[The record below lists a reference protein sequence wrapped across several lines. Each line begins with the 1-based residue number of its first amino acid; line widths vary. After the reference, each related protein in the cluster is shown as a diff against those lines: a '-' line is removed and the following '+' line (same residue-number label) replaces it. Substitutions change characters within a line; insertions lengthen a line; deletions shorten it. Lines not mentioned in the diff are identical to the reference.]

1 MTQKLLTVTVP
12 CYNSASFMRRCLDS
26 FLPGGERVEVI
37 IINDGSKDDTGAVAE
52 EYQSRYPA
60 IFRAVHQENGGHGE
74 GINHGLRLAAG
85 KYFKV
90 VDSDDWVSADLV
102 KVLDTLER
110 LETEGGVDML
120 VTNYVY
126 THDDASLDHVIH
138 YRHPFRNGR
147 ARTWNETR
155 PFGLETYLT
164 LHSVT
169 YRTELVRQSGV
180 QLPKHISY
188 EDNLF
193 VYAPLP
199 LAEKLYYLD
208 VDLYHYYIGR
218 EGQSVQSEVFA
229 RRYAQQIE
237 ATSLIFFS
245 HDLGKELARNRKRGR
260 YMLHECR
267 MLLALA
273 TAGARLNGSEQA
285 EADWREMWRKCL
297 EHDPV
302 YGRRL
307 KRKMPICLQT
317 IGGNTGR
324 CLSNFMYAATRKLV
338 RN

>member
-12 CYNSASFMRRCLDS
+12 CYNSASFMRRCLES
-26 FLPGGERVEVI
+26 FLPGGDRVEVI
-37 IINDGSKDDTGAVAE
+37 IINDGSTDDTGAVAE
-52 EYQSRYPA
+52 EYQRLYPH

-74 GINHGLRLAAG
+74 GINHGLRLASG
-85 KYFKV
+85 IYFKV
-90 VDSDDWVSADLV
+90 VDSDDWVSADFV
-102 KVLDTLER
+102 KLLDTLEK
-110 LETEGGVDML
+110 LEAEGGVDML

-126 THDDASLDHVIH
+126 THDDPSLDHTIH
-138 YRHPFRNGR
+138 YRHPFRHGR
-147 ARTWNETR
+147 ARTWAQTR

-169 YRTELVRQSGV
+169 YRTELVRKSGV
-180 QLPKHISY
+180 VLPKHISY

-199 LAEKLYYLD
+199 YAERLYYLD

-218 EGQSVQSEVFA
+218 EGQSVQGEVFA
-229 RRYAQQIE
+229 RRYAQQIQ

-273 TAGARLNGSEQA
+273 TAGARLNGSAQA
-285 EADWREMWRKCL
+285 DADWRAMWQKCL
-297 EHDPV
+297 EHEPR
-302 YGRRL
+302 YA
-307 KRKMPICLQT
+307 RKLMRMPPICLQT
-317 IGGNTGR
+317 IRGNTGR
-324 CLSNFMYAATRKLV
+324 RLSNFMYSATRKLV